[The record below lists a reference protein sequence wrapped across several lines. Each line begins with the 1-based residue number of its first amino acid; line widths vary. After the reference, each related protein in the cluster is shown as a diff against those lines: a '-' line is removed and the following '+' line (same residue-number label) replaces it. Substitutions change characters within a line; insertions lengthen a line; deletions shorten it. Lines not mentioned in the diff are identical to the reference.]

1 MHRQR
6 LGVQL
11 DSGDLRVQF
20 PGAIVLIVIGVLCG
34 IGVGV
39 FQGSRSGDE
48 VGGSGERLAIRG
60 VGGWRWSGRV
70 ARPDRE
76 LQIGIPEGVGPC
88 QGDGEVGVQVAG
100 RWGLCASVR
109 CRRGRGQ
116 GWP

>member
-76 LQIGIPEGVGPC
+76 LQIDPSLFVKELLKWSRARWVGPSTVI
-88 QGDGEVGVQVAG
+88 DGGA
-100 RWGLCASVR
+100 
-109 CRRGRGQ
+109 
-116 GWP
+116 

>member
-76 LQIGIPEGVGPC
+76 LQIGRDDPRDRFG
-88 QGDGEVGVQVAG
+88 G
-100 RWGLCASVR
+100 RLGS
-109 CRRGRGQ
+109 GQ
-116 GWP
+116 GFAHSV

>member
-76 LQIGIPEGVGPC
+76 LQIGRSGALATVSD
-88 QGDGEVGVQVAG
+88 QRHSVAQRSG
-100 RWGLCASVR
+100 
-109 CRRGRGQ
+109 
-116 GWP
+116 